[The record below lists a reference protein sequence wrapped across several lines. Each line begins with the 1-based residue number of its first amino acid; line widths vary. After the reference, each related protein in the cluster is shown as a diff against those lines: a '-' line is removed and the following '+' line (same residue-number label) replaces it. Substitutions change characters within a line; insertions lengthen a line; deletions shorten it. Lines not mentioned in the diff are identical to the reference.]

1 MRVLLP
7 AVLAALL
14 MGGCV
19 SSPALTVAQET
30 AEAPAGFEPA
40 LFQRACEA
48 LMAGCPLN
56 SAVRVQVGALE
67 GYYGRTHWAGQ
78 YEIEIEGRQPMQ
90 GILDTLIHEWA
101 HAMVW
106 DATEDPVYE
115 GHGPLWGVAFARAY
129 RVVMA
134 ELSPPADD

>member
-1 MRVLLP
+1 MRALLP

-19 SSPALTVAQET
+19 STPALTVAQET

-48 LMAGCPLN
+48 LMEHCPLN
-56 SAVRVQVGALE
+56 APVRVQVQPLE

-78 YEIEIEGRQPMQ
+78 YEIAIEGRQPMQ
-90 GILDTLIHEWA
+90 GVLDTLIHEWA

-106 DATEDPVYE
+106 DASEDPVYG
-115 GHGPLWGVAFARAY
+115 GHGPLWGVAYARAY

-134 ELSPPADD
+134 ELTASAGD